1 MSSSFSF
8 KTSSFSSL
16 IICISLN
23 ITCER
28 DDFMY
33 RISNPQLL
41 HYNGSKY
48 LGIGIFIDNCFT
60 YNLLCP
66 ISISDEQTDNT
77 SLSLNFIE
85 LHIEQLPP
93 MPKHPENIH
102 KQRYTTGKIQD
113 RVCNVG
119 FLQKTIQLHET
130 MWKSLLFTLS
140 FFRLQSN
147 FQTYRLAISPTGMPN
162 YTPIPMDS
170 ENIG

>member
-23 ITCER
+23 VTCER

-48 LGIGIFIDNCFT
+48 LSIGIFIDDSFT

-66 ISISDEQTDNT
+66 VSISDEQTDKT
-77 SLSLNFIE
+77 SLSLNCTWNSYHQCLNTLKTYIG
-85 LHIEQLPP
+85 IDLPLERSKAGSA
-93 MPKHPENIH
+93 MLVSYSR
-102 KQRYTTGKIQD
+102 QFSY
-113 RVCNVG
+113 
-119 FLQKTIQLHET
+119 TIQCE
-130 MWKSLLFTLS
+130 KAFSLPYPFYSYCSQISKPTDLPYHPLECQAIHQYPWTLKTS
-140 FFRLQSN
+140 V
-147 FQTYRLAISPTGMPN
+147 
-162 YTPIPMDS
+162 
-170 ENIG
+170 NI

>member
-1 MSSSFSF
+1 
-8 KTSSFSSL
+8 
-16 IICISLN
+16 
-23 ITCER
+23 
-28 DDFMY
+28 MY

-113 RVCNVG
+113 RVCNVA
-119 FLQKTIQLHET
+119 FLQKTI
-130 MWKSLLFTLS
+130 
-140 FFRLQSN
+140 
-147 FQTYRLAISPTGMPN
+147 
-162 YTPIPMDS
+162 
-170 ENIG
+170 

>member
-23 ITCER
+23 VTCER

-48 LGIGIFIDNCFT
+48 LGIGIFIDDCFT

-66 ISISDEQTDNT
+66 ISISDEQT
-77 SLSLNFIE
+77 
-85 LHIEQLPP
+85 EQLPP
-93 MPKHPENIH
+93 MPKHSENIH
-102 KQRYTTGKIQD
+102 RHRSTTGKI
-113 RVCNVG
+113 RGGVSNVSYRG
-119 FLQKTIQLHET
+119 QFSYMIQCEKAFSLPYPFSKPTDLSYHPLECQTIHQYPWTLKTLV
-130 MWKSLLFTLS
+130 
-140 FFRLQSN
+140 
-147 FQTYRLAISPTGMPN
+147 
-162 YTPIPMDS
+162 
-170 ENIG
+170 NI